1 MKKYAKNNKIDK
13 SDEEIGNNEIKI
25 LKIRETSIYNKYG
38 GFLFKNSNN
47 HSKHLC
53 MVIDKMGC
61 DLHILKRLFKYTDGD
76 SEASESDGSS
86 IVRCLPHCLSKK

>member
-1 MKKYAKNNKIDK
+1 
-13 SDEEIGNNEIKI
+13 
-25 LKIRETSIYNKYG
+25 
-38 GFLFKNSNN
+38 
-47 HSKHLC
+47 